1 MTLGEMMDRSR
12 QNFPDKEAVKF
23 KDGQWTYAQLD
34 DQINQAANGLIKLGI
49 GKGDRVGLLMINSPY
64 FIISYFAVVKL
75 GAIVVPINVMF
86 KTGEIAYLLNDSQAV
101 ALITGPMFMPL
112 VSELRGQLKTVKEVV
127 LIDVGIDQPA
137 SGVVSYSRMLAEES
151 VELSSDYQV
160 DGNDVAVFLYTSGTT
175 GNPKGAML
183 THQNLVINADQ
194 TRAATD
200 STCDDKTLCVL
211 PMFHSFA
218 WTTCVALPVLC
229 GGSIVVMES
238 FVPQAFLQTVIEEKI
253 TIIAGV
259 PTMYMVML
267 QVPNVNPADFQNI
280 RLAYSGGAALPVE
293 VLKKFDEKYE
303 VKLLEGY
310 GLSEC
315 SPVCTVNPWK
325 GVRKPGSI
333 GRLIPQMECR
343 IVDADGNQV
352 SQGTPGELLFK
363 GPNVMKGY
371 YNLPDATAEALQD
384 GWMYTGDIGYMD
396 EEGYYYI
403 IDRKKDLIIVS
414 GLNVYPREIEEIL
427 YAHAKVAEAA
437 VIGVAD
443 KLRGEMVKAF
453 VVLKQGESA
462 SEREL
467 IKFCQERLANYKLP
481 KTVEF
486 VEDLPKTST
495 GKILKRALKE

>member
-1 MTLGEMMDRSR
+1 MTFGEMMARSR
-12 QNFPDKEAVKF
+12 QNFPDKVAVKF
-23 KDGQWTYAQLD
+23 KASQWTYAQLD
-34 DQINQAANGLIKLGI
+34 DQINQAANGLKKLGI

-86 KTGEIAYLLNDSQAV
+86 KGGEIAYLLNDSQAV

-112 VSELRGQLKTVKEVV
+112 VNELRGQLKTVKDVV
-127 LIDVGIDQPA
+127 LIDIGTEQPA
-137 SGVVSYSRMLAEES
+137 EGVVSLSRMLAEEP
-151 VELSSDYQV
+151 VELEVNYQV
-160 DGNDVAVFLYTSGTT
+160 DGDDVAAFLYTSGTT

-183 THQNLVINADQ
+183 THNNLVINADQ
-194 TRAATD
+194 TRVATD

-218 WTTCVALPVLC
+218 WTTCVSLPLLC
-229 GGSIVVMES
+229 GGSIVIMES

-253 TIIAGV
+253 TIIACV

-293 VLKKFDEKYE
+293 VLKKFDEKYG

-333 GRLIPQMECR
+333 GILIPQMECR
-343 IVDADGNQV
+343 IVDADGNDV
-352 SQGTPGELLFK
+352 TQGTPGELLFK

-371 YNLPDATAEALQD
+371 FNLPDATEEALKD
-384 GWMYTGDIGYMD
+384 GWMHTGDIGYMVED
-396 EEGYYYI
+396 GYYYI
-403 IDRKKDLIIVS
+403 IDRKKDLIIVG

-427 YAHAKVAEAA
+427 YTHAKVAEAA

-462 SEREL
+462 TEREI
-467 IKFCQERLANYKLP
+467 IKYCQERLANYKLP

-486 VEDLPKTST
+486 VDDLPKTST
-495 GKILKRALKE
+495 GKILKRALNQ